1 MVVGALVLDRDGLL
15 HQTTLLE
22 LIAVNEGAAE
32 ASLLIGCEA
41 LGEVGIDL
49 VHRVGIGGRVERGV
63 LVFVLGVLENFT
75 SLGPGRAVALLS
87 LSLGTA
93 RWV

>member
-1 MVVGALVLDRDGLL
+1 MVVSALVLDRDGLL

-22 LIAVNEGAAE
+22 LVAVNERATE
-32 ASLLIGCEA
+32 ASLLVGCET
-41 LGEVGIDL
+41 LGKVGIDL
-49 VHRVGIGGRVERGV
+49 VHRVGVGRRIERGV

-75 SLGPGRAVALLS
+75 RLGPGWSIALLS
-87 LSLGTA
+87 LPLGAT